1 MAAEY
6 DIANAFE
13 KIENDLI
20 SSLIRNFKRHRAEE
34 TAEGYNWSQWQA
46 EQLRALEEYKKHNRK
61 KYGTE
66 FRSINSQL
74 DELLRTTYKDGSAAQ
89 EREIIEAVRNGFE
102 LPKTPQKGIEGA
114 FFKTNESK
122 LDALVKATR
131 NDMEKAEHAVLRRC
145 DDRYRKIIY
154 EAQVAANTGALTYE
168 QAVDMA
174 TKDFLSSGVDCIVY
188 KNGARHGIAEYS
200 RMAIRTANKRANLM
214 GEGAKRDKMGVRTVI
229 VNKRHNACPRCAEWV
244 GKVLIDD
251 VYSGGTKADGDYP
264 MLSDAI
270 KGGLF
275 HPNCKDG
282 TSTYYP
288 ELTEIEKIYPHEL
301 TEMEQRETL
310 EIKRDAARSQAEKFE
325 RMSEN
330 SLDAKNKRKYAARAK
345 QWREREAEVNDQLK
359 AMEEKPKPKPEQ
371 PKTEKPKPEQ
381 PKPSAANHA
390 EKPLEKPEKP
400 VEKSGE
406 SGIIKE
412 KKVNTASEAKKVL
425 KDKIGFDLVESS
437 VDLVDSDLLV
447 ENTNQLQKLEDKFGI
462 IHRSTGAVCAVN
474 EKAGTIAY
482 VNRKATNPLCQNL
495 SLCPLHFSS
504 RKALI
509 DEMKHLVESGHSM
522 PCLLT
527 DSELSVYSVTHE
539 YGHMLQNS
547 LVQGRMKELG
557 WDESN
562 PRVFVDNS
570 KKTKKARLKWY
581 KNVDDTVKDEN
592 FREIIDIAKRN
603 NPQFSLT
610 DNISMYGKKNKSEF
624 FAEVFANSQLS
635 KPNELGKAM
644 NIWLN
649 EKGLIL

>member
-102 LPKTPQKGIEGA
+102 LPKTSRKGIEGA

-214 GEGAKRDKMGVRTVI
+214 GEGNKRDEMGVRTVT
-229 VNKRHNACPRCAEWV
+229 VNKRHNACPKCAQYV
-244 GKVLIDD
+244 GKVFIDD

-264 MLSDAI
+264 LLSDAI
-270 KGGLF
+270 KSGLF

-288 ELTEIEKIYPHEL
+288 ELDELEKVYPHEL
-301 TEMEQRETL
+301 SAMEQREQW
-310 EIKRDAARSQAEKFE
+310 EIRRDACRNQAEKYE
-325 RMSEN
+325 RMAEN
-330 SLDAKNKRKYAARAK
+330 SLDAKNRRKYKARAEK
-345 QWREREAEVNDQLK
+345 LRKKEEEAE
-359 AMEEKPKPKPEQ
+359 EKM
-371 PKTEKPKPEQ
+371 
-381 PKPSAANHA
+381 
-390 EKPLEKPEKP
+390 
-400 VEKSGE
+400 KS
-406 SGIIKE
+406 
-412 KKVNTASEAKKVL
+412 
-425 KDKIGFDLVESS
+425 IG
-437 VDLVDSDLLV
+437 
-447 ENTNQLQKLEDKFGI
+447 G
-462 IHRSTGAVCAVN
+462 
-474 EKAGTIAY
+474 
-482 VNRKATNPLCQNL
+482 
-495 SLCPLHFSS
+495 
-504 RKALI
+504 
-509 DEMKHLVESGHSM
+509 
-522 PCLLT
+522 
-527 DSELSVYSVTHE
+527 
-539 YGHMLQNS
+539 
-547 LVQGRMKELG
+547 
-557 WDESN
+557 
-562 PRVFVDNS
+562 
-570 KKTKKARLKWY
+570 
-581 KNVDDTVKDEN
+581 
-592 FREIIDIAKRN
+592 
-603 NPQFSLT
+603 
-610 DNISMYGKKNKSEF
+610 
-624 FAEVFANSQLS
+624 
-635 KPNELGKAM
+635 
-644 NIWLN
+644 
-649 EKGLIL
+649 

>member
-102 LPKTPQKGIEGA
+102 LPKTSLKGIEGA

-188 KNGARHGIAEYS
+188 KNGARHGITEYS

-214 GEGAKRDKMGVRTVI
+214 GEGDKRDEMGVRTVI
-229 VNKRHNACPRCAEWV
+229 VNKRHNACPHCARYV
-244 GKVLIDD
+244 GRVFIDD
-251 VYSGGTKADGDYP
+251 VYSHGTKSDGDYP
-264 MLSDAI
+264 LLSEAI

-275 HPNCKDG
+275 HPNCRDG

-345 QWREREAEVNDQLK
+345 QWREREAEVNGQLK

-371 PKTEKPKPEQ
+371 PKAIATNDSEIPQFKKAKNIKE
-381 PKPSAANHA
+381 A
-390 EKPLEKPEKP
+390 EKFASEYSESGSVSIAPKMKLEIVNGFNEAADRVYQRYGRKLRIKEIAP
-400 VEKSGE
+400 VKSSDLRYEQGAYNPKSGTVSLANSSLE
-406 SGIIKE
+406 VYRKKAEKLFTSGW
-412 KKVNTASEAKKVL
+412 NASKDTYGTFYHEIGHAVWDDLPREAK
-425 KDKIGFDLVESS
+425 
-437 VDLVDSDLLV
+437 
-447 ENTNQLQKLEDKFGI
+447 NQI
-462 IHRSTGAVCAVN
+462 SAIYNR
-474 EKAGTIAY
+474 EKHKAY
-482 VNRKATNPLCQNL
+482 
-495 SLCPLHFSS
+495 
-504 RKALI
+504 
-509 DEMKHLVESGHSM
+509 
-522 PCLLT
+522 
-527 DSELSVYSVTHE
+527 
-539 YGHMLQNS
+539 
-547 LVQGRMKELG
+547 
-557 WDESN
+557 
-562 PRVFVDNS
+562 
-570 KKTKKARLKWY
+570 LKWM
-581 KNVDDTVKDEN
+581 EMGGSSSGLS
-592 FREIIDIAKRN
+592 
-603 NPQFSLT
+603 Q
-610 DNISMYGKKNKSEF
+610 
-624 FAEVFANSQLS
+624 AEVFQKSLSRYAHTSTEEFFSEAFSQIMS
-635 KPNELGKAM
+635 GRARPVSREVNAV
-644 NIWLN
+644 LN
-649 EKGLIL
+649 EKYMLANKIQ